1 MCAVRFI
8 ARVFPPGHESYLRL
22 FGYLH
27 VDYGRLPVTFSSNQ
41 DNARLPDPDCLCF
54 TECVARVADMS
65 GAAGAVDELK
75 HDVEKEGSTP
85 DRSPAHLLDQLL
97 APPATIP
104 EAVQRAVVFYRRVLA
119 QVISTSSIHS
129 EEKPAN
135 TGRRELLEQNQNL
148 GSDRQLHQA
157 YTSHTRPNWEHGWHE
172 VRGCANVRS
181 RFRVTYA
188 QGLTCLDLNE
198 EIGYRYTYPCHEL

>member
-22 FGYLH
+22 FEYLH
-27 VDYGRLPVTFSSNQ
+27 VDYGRLPVTFSSNH

-97 APPATIP
+97 ASPATIP

-119 QVISTSSIHS
+119 QVISTVKRSQPTRVDENCLNRTRTWDQI
-129 EEKPAN
+129 AN
-135 TGRRELLEQNQNL
+135 YTKRILLRL
-148 GSDRQLHQA
+148 
-157 YTSHTRPNWEHGWHE
+157 
-172 VRGCANVRS
+172 
-181 RFRVTYA
+181 
-188 QGLTCLDLNE
+188 GLTGSTGGMRSGVVPTC
-198 EIGYRYTYPCHEL
+198 GRGFV